1 MPSLTDNNQQRYNDL
16 ERENQS
22 LRQQIDALQQQLKA
36 RDSSSFP
43 DDSPRTLSER
53 FLQLAIDNIPHIVFW
68 KDRDS
73 VYQGCNESCAR
84 LAGLNSPEDIVG
96 KTDHD
101 LPWKPEETEFFL
113 ECDRRVMESGTP
125 ELGIIE
131 SALIGDGSQIWVETN
146 KVPLRDEN
154 GRVIGI
160 LGTSA
165 DVTEREEKRLKL
177 EQQNE
182 ALAAEVNAK
191 QLALRATESRFKR
204 LADNL
209 PGVIFQYRLEPDG
222 TQSFPYVSEKSRE
235 NCGIEPDNFLH
246 IFELIHP
253 DDIDHLQ
260 ATIQES
266 ARTLNRF
273 NCEYR
278 FTTPNG
284 VLKWVQA
291 ISEPELQSNGDIVWD
306 GIIIDVGDRK
316 RAEQALRD
324 SETKYQQILDAITD
338 MVLVKGEHS
347 RIVWANKAFREY
359 YGMGN
364 GELEKLV
371 DAPFNDPD
379 HTQQYV
385 RDDAHVFT
393 TGETLE
399 VEEPVTRHD
408 GIIRQ
413 FSTIKSAI
421 RGEEGKITLT
431 VGVSRD
437 VSDRKAAEEKLRQK
451 EEQYRQIFETIIDGL
466 GIVDLEQGQLVE
478 VNPAYHQM
486 HGYPYSE
493 FLSLPYVDIVHPD
506 SHAAL
511 GQFISVVQE
520 GHVFTC
526 QAQNL
531 HSSGRIIDI
540 EVKGIPFP
548 YRGKVHA
555 LVLVRDISEKV
566 RLERERDRQDK
577 ALRSIV
583 EGTAAH
589 TGEEFFRACVKS
601 LAEVLEVAYVLIAE
615 LDRSQSKITKANV
628 IASWM
633 QSDFGESFQYDLS
646 DTPCNNVL
654 ADGEICRY
662 VDSVQALFPDDP
674 YLAPLNAESY
684 VGIPLVNSRGTVVGL
699 IAVLHTEA
707 LAEASETQAS
717 ILEIFAARVGAEI
730 ERMRSE
736 KAVREKDR
744 ILQLTLQAGKMGCW
758 NWNRTTNE
766 VIWSDG
772 VEEILG
778 LEENSFGGTFEDYV
792 ALIHPEDLDAAQ
804 QAIAQA
810 LRTEQ
815 EYRIEHRIV
824 CPDGSIQWIRSRG
837 ETWRNDQGEVIGLLG
852 SVLNDTPQ
860 KLSEI
865 ALVKS
870 TEQIQQQARQEK
882 LLNQIANQIRISLDL
897 DRIIEATVREVKQF
911 LGVERCYFAL
921 CTPGEKDTH
930 WQVTAEE
937 RHPDLPS
944 LMGHHSE
951 DSLGI
956 LLDAFQCR
964 SIFRVD
970 EVGAVEAPHLRNALT
985 TLGHQSML
993 ALPVC
998 SESGKRGAIACLND
1012 RTVLPWQ
1019 DDEVDFL
1026 EAIIAQVAIAIN
1038 QADLLAQSQARTQEL
1053 EELLVKLQRTQTQL
1067 IQSEKMSGLGQ
1078 MVAGVA
1084 HEINNPV
1091 SFIHGNLAHARDYM
1105 EDLLGLC
1112 LLYEEH
1118 YPDPHPDIQDEIEEI
1133 DLEFL
1138 KGDLQQLFQSM
1149 NVGTSRIEE
1158 IVKSLRTFSRL
1169 DEAALKD
1176 VDLHEGIDSTL
1187 MILRTRLRA
1196 QDWRPEIQVIKDY
1209 GNLPKVECYA
1219 GQLNQVFMNLLG
1231 NAVDAVEA
1239 CMGDAA
1245 SSQTDRGEIYIKTV
1259 KEGDRISIRIGD
1271 NGGGMSEETRA
1282 NIFNPFFTTKPVGKG
1297 TGLGLAIAHQ
1307 IITEK
1312 HGGTITCSS
1321 KSGQGATFT
1330 ITLPVMDSAA
1340 VTSGTDH

>member
-16 ERENQS
+16 EQENQS

-113 ECDRRVMESGTP
+113 ECDRRVMESGIP
-125 ELGIIE
+125 ELGILE
-131 SALIGDGSQIWVETN
+131 PQQQNDGSRHWLETN
-146 KVPLRDEN
+146 KVPLHDGEGN
-154 GRVIGI
+154 VVGM
-160 LGTSA
+160 LGTCI
-165 DVTEREEKRLKL
+165 DVTERQQAQLELKRS
-177 EQQNE
+177 ND
-182 ALAAEVNAK
+182 ALAAGFAARTK
-191 QLALRATESRFKR
+191 KLQATELR
-204 LADNL
+204 LQSLAANL
-209 PGVIFQYRLEPDG
+209 PGVIFQYCLAPDG
-222 TQSFPYVSEKSRE
+222 TYSFPYVSEKTRE
-235 NCGIEPDNFLH
+235 VYEVEPDDFLRV
-246 IFELIHP
+246 FDLIHP
-253 DDIDHLQ
+253 DDADHLQ
-260 ATIQES
+260 STIQES
-266 ARTLNRF
+266 ARTLQRF
-273 NCEYR
+273 DCEYR
-278 FTTPNG
+278 IITPSG
-284 VLKWVQA
+284 ILKWVQ
-291 ISEPELQSNGDIVWD
+291 SMSQPVLQDNGDIIWD
-306 GIIIDVGDRK
+306 GIIIDISDRK
-316 RAEQALRD
+316 RAEQAVRN
-324 SETKYQQILDAITD
+324 SETKYQQILDSITD

-347 RIVWANKAFREY
+347 RLVWANKAFREY
-359 YGMGN
+359 YGMSN
-364 GELEKLV
+364 RELGKLI
-371 DAPFNDPD
+371 DAPFSNPD

-408 GIIRQ
+408 GTVRQ
-413 FSTIKSAI
+413 FNTIKSAI
-421 RGEEGKITLT
+421 RDEEGQIILT
-431 VGVSRD
+431 VGASRD

-486 HGYPYSE
+486 HGYSYSE
-493 FLSLPYVDIVHPD
+493 FLSLPYTDIVHPN
-506 SHAAL
+506 SHALL
-511 GQFISVVQE
+511 GQFITALQE
-520 GHVFTC
+520 GRVFTC
-526 QAQNL
+526 QGQNL
-531 HSSGRIIDI
+531 HRNGRVIDN

-548 YRGKVHA
+548 YRGKAHA

-566 RLERERDRQDK
+566 RLERERERQDQ

-601 LAEVLEVAYVLIAE
+601 LAEVLEVAYALIAE
-615 LDRSQSKITKANV
+615 FDRSQPETIKANV
-628 IASWM
+628 VASWM
-633 QSDFGESFQYDLS
+633 QTDFGDRFQYDLHGM
-646 DTPCNNVL
+646 PCNDVL
-654 ADGEICRY
+654 ADGKICRY
-662 VDSVQALFPDDP
+662 VDSVQDLFPDAS
-674 YLAPLNAESY
+674 YLTSLEVESY
-684 VGIPLVNSRGTVVGL
+684 VGIPLVDSRGTAVGL

-707 LAEASETQAS
+707 LAEASETQVS
-717 ILEIFAARVGAEI
+717 ILEIFAARVGAEV

-736 KAVREKDR
+736 KALREKDR

-778 LEENSFGGTFEDYV
+778 LEENSFGGTFEDYID
-792 ALIHPEDLDAAQ
+792 LIHPEDLDAAQ

-810 LRTEQ
+810 LSTEQ

-837 ETWRNDQGEVIGLLG
+837 ETWRNDQGEAIGLLG

-882 LLNQIANQIRISLDL
+882 LLNRIASQIRISLDL
-897 DRIIEATVREVKQF
+897 DRILETTVRSIQQF
-911 LGVERCYFAL
+911 LDVDRCHFAWF
-921 CTPGEKDTH
+921 TEDTEGIY
-930 WQVTAEE
+930 WDVIAEE
-937 RHPDLPS
+937 RNPEFPDFVGKHPADNFKVLSESVRRQEIVRLDDIATLDDPDLQQT
-944 LMGHHSE
+944 LVA
-951 DSLGI
+951 LGN
-956 LLDAFQCR
+956 R
-964 SIFRVD
+964 
-970 EVGAVEAPHLRNALT
+970 
-985 TLGHQSML
+985 SML
-993 ALPVC
+993 VLPVHAD
-998 SESGKRGAIACLND
+998 SGALGTIACIHHQVV
-1012 RTVLPWQ
+1012 RPWQ
-1019 DDEVDFL
+1019 DDEVEFL
-1026 EAIIAQVAIAIN
+1026 EAIAAQVEIAIN
-1038 QADLLAQSQARTQEL
+1038 QADLLVQSQARTQEL
-1053 EELLVKLQRTQTQL
+1053 EALLVKLQRTQTQL
-1067 IQSEKMSGLGQ
+1067 IQSEKMSSLGQ

-1209 GNLPKVECYA
+1209 GNLPRVECYA

-1231 NAVDAVEA
+1231 NAIDAVET

-1321 KSGQGATFT
+1321 KSGQGTTFT
-1330 ITLPVMDSAA
+1330 ITLPVMDSAV